1 MAVGMTLHQLYS
13 QQQQPAQ
20 GYGGDH
26 ADGAA
31 GPASTSNHGSSGG
44 GAAATSQGRGK
55 ADKNA
60 GSVGGHY
67 ESMSHQQQHHP
78 HAAYQ
83 VAPSHYPQ
91 QPPQHYGYSSQFQ
104 QQSKGAAD
112 EYAADPLPFEYHGAR
127 KYADAAGYA
136 SASAYSMSKG
146 LDGRTQHGNY
156 ASQQQHYQPHPSD
169 RSHYHPASEIPPAH
183 FPHASH
189 HTSAAQ
195 APTHMFPVGGHSQLP
210 LTHSFPPLIDPKK
223 ESNASAANAD
233 QTTNNYAPSS
243 SASSHGV
250 EYQSTASAATSG
262 GGPQSGGAAQ
272 EAMIKVK
279 TPLKTKYWRNGRRNL
294 QCFPSCKVFGDYSA
308 IKIEDLKQHDFMWG
322 KCRGSIVT
330 EVTLNSNVSFDD
342 IVILGRVHSLEN
354 IPVAFEEA
362 VIRECMLGRM
372 VEPDVMDSMKDQ
384 WISGE
389 RLPDFVQQDGNTAC
403 FEFKPKVWKYT
414 EDMAQGKCKR
424 RNVKYYVQFEAFV
437 LVMAGERRYY
447 ACIGS
452 GMSTSFEVGSSRV
465 LARQKRKAATNST
478 DEIKNG
484 GNPVNGG
491 GDMGGMQ
498 PMHHQQQHHPMMAP
512 HGMMGGVQGH
522 LGMPPSGMFQS
533 NFHHQQHHENMPP
546 NRGLPSPFPHQQM
559 HQVMP
564 QDGSHHHQQ
573 QYQQQVP
580 PQQQMAPVVGG
591 KRKASSDRPAYPAE
605 RASKLLKPVGG
616 AMQSVPL

>member
-13 QQQQPAQ
+13 QQQPPAQ
-20 GYGGDH
+20 GYGSEH
-26 ADGAA
+26 AQVNGAA
-31 GPASTSNHGSSGG
+31 GPASTGSSSS
-44 GAAATSQGRGK
+44 ASAQGRGK

-60 GSVGGHY
+60 GSIGGHY
-67 ESMSHQQQHHP
+67 ESMSHQQNQHP

-83 VAPSHYPQ
+83 VTPSHY
-91 QPPQHYGYSSQFQ
+91 QPPPQQHYGYSSQFQQ

-127 KYADAAGYA
+127 KYADAYSSHPA
-136 SASAYSMSKG
+136 AYSMAKG
-146 LDGRTQHGNY
+146 VDSRSQQHGSY
-156 ASQQQHYQPHPSD
+156 QPQQHYQPHQSD

-189 HTSAAQ
+189 HSSAVQ
-195 APTHMFPVGGHSQLP
+195 APAHMFPGSHSQLP

-223 ESNASAANAD
+223 ESSANANAAVD
-233 QTTNNYAPSS
+233 QTTNYAP
-243 SASSHGV
+243 SASSHGG
-250 EYQSTASAATSG
+250 EYQSTAAASSG
-262 GGPQSGGAAQ
+262 PPSGGAAQ

-478 DEIKNG
+478 DEVKNG
-484 GNPVNGG
+484 GNSVN

-498 PMHHQQQHHPMMAP
+498 PMHQQQHHHPMMAP
-512 HGMMGGVQGH
+512 HGMMQGH

-533 NFHHQQHHENMPP
+533 NFHHQQQHHENMPP
-546 NRGLPSPFPHQQM
+546 NRGLPSPFQQM

-564 QDGSHHHQQ
+564 QDGSHHMQHQQ
-573 QYQQQVP
+573 HQHV

>member
-13 QQQQPAQ
+13 QQQPANT
-20 GYGGDH
+20 YGGEH
-26 ADGAA
+26 AQADGAA
-31 GPASTSNHGSSGG
+31 GPASTSSGG
-44 GAAATSQGRGK
+44 ASASSQGRGK

-67 ESMSHQQQHHP
+67 ESMSHHSQQQNHHP

-83 VAPSHYPQ
+83 VAPSHYQ
-91 QPPQHYGYSSQFQ
+91 QQTPQHYNYSSQY
-104 QQSKGAAD
+104 QQSKAAD

-127 KYADAAGYA
+127 KYADAYPSHPAA
-136 SASAYSMSKG
+136 AAYNMAKG
-146 LDGRTQHGNY
+146 VDSRSQQPQHGSY
-156 ASQQQHYQPHPSD
+156 QPPQQHYQPHPSD
-169 RSHYHPASEIPPAH
+169 RSHYHPASEIPLAH
-183 FPHASH
+183 FPHSSH
-189 HTSAAQ
+189 HGATQ
-195 APTHMFPVGGHSQLP
+195 ASGTHMFPGGHSQLP

-223 ESNASAANAD
+223 ESSSAAVD
-233 QTTNNYAPSS
+233 QTTYAP
-243 SASSHGV
+243 SASSHGG
-250 EYQSTASAATSG
+250 EYSQLTPATATSG
-262 GGPQSGGAAQ
+262 PPSGGAAQ

-372 VEPDVMDSMKDQ
+372 VEPDVMDAMKDQ

-465 LARQKRKAATNST
+465 LARQKRKAATNSV

-491 GDMGGMQ
+491 DMDGMQ
-498 PMHHQQQHHPMMAP
+498 PMHQQHLQHLMMAP
-512 HGMMGGVQGH
+512 HGMMGGGH

-533 NFHHQQHHENMPP
+533 NFHHQQPHENMPP
-546 NRGLPSPFPHQQM
+546 NRGLPSPFPHQQQM
-559 HQVMP
+559 HQAIDM
-564 QDGSHHHQQ
+564 HQQ
-573 QYQQQVP
+573 PPMQQQLP
-580 PQQQMAPVVGG
+580 APVVGG

-616 AMQSVPL
+616 AMQSMPL